1 MSANDHPLL
10 QPGADIVRAWST
22 LEAEQQVREL
32 LEGYTRGRFE
42 NHDELEIAGITL
54 AGAGHHRADLWAVCW
69 AADDATETRLDF
81 ASALAAGLWNPRSR
95 DVRPTPD
102 AVRELI
108 TLRELVRPGDGVDYV
123 TLMALA
129 DAALVAEVR
138 ELARP
143 VLLSA
148 RERPLSLPELNGPL
162 QATINHVLGD

>member
-10 QPGADIVRAWST
+10 QPSADIVRAWSA
-22 LEAEQQVREL
+22 LEAEQEVRDL
-32 LEGYTRGRFE
+32 LDSYVRGAFDD
-42 NHDELEIAGITL
+42 HDQLEIAGITL

-69 AADDATETRLDF
+69 AAEDPTEARLDV
-81 ASALAAGLWNPRSR
+81 ASALASGLWNPRAR
-95 DVRPTPD
+95 EVRPTPD

-108 TLRELVRPGDGVDYV
+108 TLREGVRPGEGVDYV

-129 DAALVAEVR
+129 DAAVVAEVR

-148 RERPLSLPELNGPL
+148 RERPLSLPALNGPL